1 MPAITVLEQQILQ
14 SFDQL
19 SPQARRQAIKRML
32 PSAAHLESAIERNRP
47 RMEAIAPQ
55 RGLAWN
61 ALTEDEKTQFIDQI
75 LHEQDDVDECRL
87 ILKMTSS
94 SSRR

>member
-47 RMEAIAPQ
+47 RIEALAKQ
-55 RGLAWN
+55 RGLDWD
-61 ALTEDEKTQFIDQI
+61 ALTEDQKEQLVDQL
-75 LHEQDDVDECRL
+75 LHE
-87 ILKMTSS
+87 
-94 SSRR
+94 